1 MIIVYEFDRENFKIS
16 TTYYDVCVFCR
27 FFFLKVRN
35 PDLPVVWSKKI
46 FFQFLLRVSVSQFL
60 ALSRA
65 GKPNRLH
72 VILSTFNI
80 NSHSDRYS
88 INSFTIWHLPTELHS
103 RYVEVRI
110 LVLKWNQ
117 CLELNRLAW
126 IQCAYYLDMYILTFY
141 IMSNINFCPIVTSVF
156 GKVEKYP
163 GIKIK

>member
-27 FFFLKVRN
+27 VFFLKVRN

-117 CLELNRLAW
+117 CLEVNRLAW
-126 IQCAYYLDMYILTFY
+126 IQCAYYLSRYVHF
-141 IMSNINFCPIVTSVF
+141 NFLYHVKF
-156 GKVEKYP
+156 
-163 GIKIK
+163 